1 MGPADAPIV
10 GKKNLATVINQQDET
25 AAGRGIGGTGG
36 GIDGYY
42 DGPGLSETTRHILT
56 LVRRNLLLI
65 ATIVA
70 AAIGVAVVMTM
81 LQTPMYTA
89 TTSVQINNQSEQ
101 VLGDQLGDQQNQDAS
116 WDTDRF
122 LNTQLE
128 ILRSR
133 GLAERVARRLNL
145 YSDDRFLSAMDLPP
159 FNANQT
165 EAQRRMLVLNLLRGG
180 FSVNLP
186 RETRI
191 AQISFNST
199 DPAYSAKIA
208 NAFAEEFIQ
217 SNLQRKFDSSA
228 YARKFV
234 AQQMEEARVRLENS
248 ERDLNAYARQAGL
261 IRTRSASGAG
271 ANGTSGSSDGG
282 TGSVTA
288 ASLSQI
294 NEAANTAKA
303 AVTAAEAKWKAES
316 SVPMLASQA
325 VLSNGTIQAL
335 LAQKSQVETQLQ
347 SQRTRYLADHPSVKA
362 LEAQLASTN
371 AEIRNVA
378 SGIRSSIRNEYVAAQ
393 SAEGQLRSQV
403 NALQNQTMSEQ
414 DRTVRYNT
422 LAREGD
428 TNRQLYDGLLQRY
441 RELNAAAGIS
451 ASNVSVIDQAEA
463 PRSPSSPNLMKNIF
477 FSIAAG
483 MVLAA
488 IVVFMRDQLDD
499 RIRMPEDVEEKVN
512 LPLLGVIP
520 KETEDDLATQLAD
533 PKSPLSEAYSSLR
546 GSLMYSTTQG
556 LPPILLVTSSQQSEG
571 KSTTSFATA
580 RALSRVGK
588 RVLLIDADMRRPSI
602 HSRVGLDN
610 AAGLSTLLTSQQAA
624 MSVVRATDEEN
635 LWVLTSGPHPPSP
648 SELLASPRM
657 AQILEELAKE
667 FDSIVI
673 DSPPVL
679 GLADA
684 PVLSAIADG
693 VAFVIE
699 AEGGQRGAVKASL
712 RRLRAMNPVIVGA
725 ILTKFDPNKSSNR
738 YSSYYGYEYYRYR
751 SEETA

>member
-1 MGPADAPIV
+1 
-10 GKKNLATVINQQDET
+10 LATVINQQDET
-25 AAGRGIGGTGG
+25 AAGR

-70 AAIGVAVVMTM
+70 AMIGIAVVMTM

-89 TTSVQINNQSEQ
+89 TTSVQINNQTEQ

-145 YSDDRFLSAMDLPP
+145 YNDDRFLTAMDLPP
-159 FNANQT
+159 FGPGMT
-165 EAQRRMLVLNLLRGG
+165 EAQRRLTVLGLLRGG

-261 IRTRSASGAG
+261 IRTRSATGAG
-271 ANGTSGSSDGG
+271 GGNGTTGSSDGG

-288 ASLSQI
+288 ASLAQI

-303 AVTAAEAKWKAES
+303 AVTAAEAKWKAEA
-316 SVPMLASQA
+316 SVPLLSSQA
-325 VLSNGTIQAL
+325 VLSNGTIQSL
-335 LAQKSQVETQLQ
+335 LGQKAQIETQLQ
-347 SQRTRYLADHPSVKA
+347 SQRTRYLGDHPSVKA

-378 SGIRSSIRNEYVAAQ
+378 TGIRTSIRNEYVAAQ
-393 SAEGQLRSQV
+393 SAESQLRSQV
-403 NALQNQTMSEQ
+403 NTLQNETMSEQ

-451 ASNVSVIDQAEA
+451 ASNVSIIDQAET
-463 PRSPSSPNLMKNIF
+463 PRGPSSPNLFKNII
-477 FSIAAG
+477 FSIAG
-483 MVLAA
+483 GIVLAA

-520 KETEDDLATQLAD
+520 KETEDDLAIQLAD

-556 LPPILLVTSSQQSEG
+556 LPHILLVTSSQQSEG

-602 HSRVGLDN
+602 HSRIGLDN
-610 AAGLSTLLTSQQAA
+610 AAGLSTLLTSQQSVL
-624 MSVVRATDEEN
+624 SVVRATDEEN
-635 LWVLTSGPHPPSP
+635 LSVLTSGPHPPSP

-657 AQILEELAKE
+657 ALILEELAKE

-684 PVLSAIADG
+684 PVLSAIVDG

-712 RRLRAMNPVIVGA
+712 RRLRAMNPIIVGA

-738 YSSYYGYEYYRYR
+738 YSSYYGYEYYRYK
-751 SEETA
+751 SEEAA